1 MLPSLRVS
9 GLNASLWLSCPTDL
23 LLGMTLGQW
32 IASTPRQFV
41 THTLNLDDGTLSQV
55 KTEKQC
61 VVAGSTSD

>member
-23 LLGMTLGQW
+23 LLGMTRQW

-55 KTEKQC
+55 KTEKQY